1 MSVYVQLSEEWGQT
15 LKSFCS
21 MYILISFW
29 RASEMHLR
37 KKYKEQWVVRIMED
51 MDFSVGRDRIEW
63 KPGSWRKTK
72 PFVRK
77 SKWSCTYSYMFKCIF
92 VKPHFFVGIYIHTR
106 TYIHSIFYLFYL
118 SYLPMHYKLY
128 AGHASIC
135 IQTYPSFCMCI
146 KINGSQPFSF
156 LILIC

>member
-37 KKYKEQWVVRIMED
+37 KKYKEQWVVRIMENI
-51 MDFSVGRDRIEW
+51 DFSVGRDRIER

-72 PFVRK
+72 LFVRK
-77 SKWSCTYSYMFKCIF
+77 SKWSWKMQERMYLQLNVQVHICKATLFCRHLYTYAH
-92 VKPHFFVGIYIHTR
+92 VHTQ
-106 TYIHSIFYLFYL
+106 YLLSILSVLFA
-118 SYLPMHYKLY
+118 Y
-128 AGHASIC
+128 A
-135 IQTYPSFCMCI
+135 
-146 KINGSQPFSF
+146 
-156 LILIC
+156 L